1 MPKPRFSGGSV
12 SMRCSSSQMLPPES
26 CMSPAMQLSAVDLPQ
41 PEGPSRQINSP
52 RLTVSVSSSSALN
65 ALPPAPANWR
75 VTRSSLSSL
84 KSCFMQRSPG
94 GSCRR
99 LPVSAMIHRVVIP
112 VSAFAG
118 IHRAVIPAQTGIQP
132 LAFKRHWIPAFAGMT
147 QLFPIA
153 ATLRVWLSD
162 SCVTSSFVRRPA
174 GPRYGTPRPAPWAR
188 ATACAETA
196 RARPR
201 TRDDRI
207 P

>member
-26 CMSPAMQLSAVDLPQ
+26 CMSPAMQLSAVDLPH
-41 PEGPSRQINSP
+41 PDGPRRQMNSP

-84 KSCFMQRSPG
+84 KCFILRLPG
-94 GSCRR
+94 GSC
-99 LPVSAMIHRVVIP
+99 LH
-112 VSAFAG
+112 FALNG
-118 IHRAVIPAQTGIQP
+118 MIHRAVIPAQAGIQR

-153 ATLRVWLSD
+153 ATLRVSLSD
-162 SCVTSSFVRRPA
+162 SCVTSSSARRLA
-174 GPRYGTPRPAPWAR
+174 DPRCGTLPPAPWAR
-188 ATACAETA
+188 AIAYAETA
-196 RARPR
+196 RASP
-201 TRDDRI
+201 RI
-207 P
+207 PDARTP